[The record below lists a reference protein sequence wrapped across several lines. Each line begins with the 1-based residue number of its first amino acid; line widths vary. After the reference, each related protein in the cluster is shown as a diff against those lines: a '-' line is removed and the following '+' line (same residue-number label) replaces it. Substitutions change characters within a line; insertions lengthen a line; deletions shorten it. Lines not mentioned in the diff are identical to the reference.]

1 MAKKIKV
8 LDIMTPNVIVANT
21 TTPFDQI
28 IDFFDLYNIQHLPV
42 AENDRLIGILSI
54 NDIMKYMVKKLKSG
68 AAMNMAS
75 LLVTFDIKEV
85 MTVNPV
91 CVTPD
96 SDFSEVIESLATGKF
111 QSVPV
116 VKEGL
121 IVGII
126 TNKDIVK
133 FSVPN
138 N

>member
-96 SDFSEVIESLATGKF
+96 SDFSEVIEILATGKF